1 MNKADEAL
9 ALAPAPPSHATL
21 PSPLDLS
28 RLFERRSDRYLRRLL
43 PGFCAVFGIAV
54 LGAGLWSYLLGTGQS
69 PGSLVIRLALVA
81 TASFTY
87 RMPRSGPSPTGR
99 ASFVYFLH
107 AVALAVSVHPVGDGV
122 LEAMPTLFFWMVAAG
137 LLEPRPRQCLRI
149 LAPPALLY
157 GALGAL
163 MLPSAAAFAI
173 WIACIAAPALAIMLG
188 MASLRVRRE
197 TWLRERK
204 LLSACRYDNLSG
216 ALSRAY
222 LTELARHDLSLAQR
236 HGHALAVAMLDIDH
250 FKRVNDTYGHA
261 AGDAVI
267 RALVATCMNT
277 LRASDYVGR
286 VGGEEFVCVLPEAGA
301 EEAAVCAERIRETFA
316 GQQIPGAPSELRCTV
331 SIGISV
337 CRDRCDWET
346 LLREAD
352 GALYGAKGAGRNR
365 VVVAGHQH
373 HQAA

>member
-1 MNKADEAL
+1 MNKAEQS
-9 ALAPAPPSHATL
+9 LAPARPAHTRPA
-21 PSPLDLS
+21 SPLDLP

-43 PGFCAVFGIAV
+43 PGFCTVFGIAV
-54 LGAGLWSYLLGTGQS
+54 LGAGLWSYLLGQGQS
-69 PGSLVIRLALVA
+69 PGSLVIRLGLVA
-81 TASFTY
+81 AASFAY
-87 RMPRSGPSPTGR
+87 RMPRSGASPTRR
-99 ASFVYFLH
+99 ASFVYVLH
-107 AVALAVSVHPVGDGV
+107 GAALAVTVHPLGDGV

-137 LLEPRPRQCLRI
+137 LLEPRPRQCLRM

-157 GALGAL
+157 GVLAAL
-163 MLPSAAAFAI
+163 MLPSATAFAI
-173 WIACIAAPALAIMLG
+173 WLACVAAPALAVMLG

-197 TWLRERK
+197 TWLRERR
-204 LLSACRYDNLSG
+204 LLSECRYDNLSG

-222 LTELARHDLSLAQR
+222 LTELARHDLALAQR
-236 HGHALAVAMLDIDH
+236 HGHVLAVAMLDLDH

-267 RALVATCMNT
+267 RALVATCMNS

-301 EEAAVCAERIRETFA
+301 EEASLCAERIRETFA
-316 GQQIPGAPSELRCTV
+316 RQPIPGAPPELRCTV

-337 CRDRCDWET
+337 CHDRCDWET

-365 VVVAGHQH
+365 VVVTGHQH
-373 HQAA
+373 HRAA